1 MTLKTEALRDG
12 APVTRV
18 TGAPP
23 APVSPTPTRRRRR
36 GPHRWTTWQRIG
48 AGLGGVV
55 VLGLVLEVVSRYIV
69 DNPAY
74 LPPLSEVLVRLG
86 QFFTEPDFWAQV
98 GATLASFLMGLVI
111 ASLLGITLG
120 VLFGLWEVSY
130 RSSRTVIELLRP
142 IPPVALIPV
151 AILLFQTGLLMKTII
166 VLFACIWPIM
176 FNALYGVRNVDPLM
190 KDMARSFGRSRFDTV
205 WHIVLPAAMPLMWTG
220 IRVASTIALIVIITV
235 ELLVGGT
242 GGVGGILATARAQ
255 GNDVLTFFA
264 AIIVAG
270 VLGLL
275 VNILL
280 TAIERRFFAWSTT
293 TKEG

>member
-1 MTLKTEALRDG
+1 MSVKTETFPEA
-12 APVTRV
+12 APVTAV
-18 TGAPP
+18 AEAAPGR
-23 APVSPTPTRRRRR
+23 SPRRRRR
-36 GPHRWTTWQRIG
+36 GPRIWRLWERV
-48 AGLGGVV
+48 ALSAGGVI
-55 VLGLVLEVVSRYIV
+55 VLGLLLELASRYGFA
-69 DNPAY
+69 NPEY
-74 LPPLSEVLVRLG
+74 LPPLSEVLGRLG
-86 QFFTEPDFWAQV
+86 QFFVEPDFYVQLLS
-98 GATLASFLMGLVI
+98 TLTGFILGLVI
-111 ASLLGITLG
+111 ASVLGIGLG

-151 AILLFQTGLLMKTII
+151 AILLFQTGPQMKTIL
-166 VLFACIWPIM
+166 VVFACIWPIM
-176 FNALYGVRNVDPLM
+176 FNALYGVRNVDPLL
-190 KDMARSFGRSRFDTV
+190 KDMARSFGRKRFDII
-205 WHIVLPAAMPLMWTG
+205 WHVVLPAAMPLMWTG

-242 GGVGGILATARAQ
+242 SGVGGILSTSRSQ

-275 VNILL
+275 VNVLL